1 MLYFGFARSEFNN
14 IDCTFLSLS
23 FVSKMPDTSYSIICK
38 EIRAKESEEEK
49 GNDFHKE
56 KVKKWITELSVRW
69 TRA

>member
-38 EIRAKESEEEK
+38 EIRAKESEEDK

-56 KVKKWITELSVRW
+56 K
-69 TRA
+69 